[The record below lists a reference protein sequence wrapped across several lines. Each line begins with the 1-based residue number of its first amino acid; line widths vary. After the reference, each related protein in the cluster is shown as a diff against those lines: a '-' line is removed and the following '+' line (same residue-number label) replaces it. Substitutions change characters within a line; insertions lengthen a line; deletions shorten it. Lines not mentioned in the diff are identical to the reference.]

1 MAVDDEV
8 LARTFQRAGESPM
21 ATVVAQE
28 VLYGFGRG
36 QFIDGNEFKTRFGG

>member
-8 LARTFQRAGESPM
+8 LARTLAMPGKAAM

-28 VLYGFGRG
+28 VLYGSRPGPVH
-36 QFIDGNEFKTRFGG
+36 